1 MKNNKITSS
10 THEVLSFVD
19 RELCLPITVM
29 VMPTGKHSG
38 KVIFNIDDDYLGSN
52 TWANTGM
59 PLKEFLA
66 TARPAY
72 LVEKLFKKP
81 YQIDD
86 TDLDNFLKFIYKE
99 YREQIKERLFNK
111 NEDDDFNFHDILRN
125 AYNAVIRNEHYLS
138 MDFMYHNESTFEFFE
153 KLFDSNWY
161 ESSIFKK
168 VINPEFIKL
177 EGYIKSF
184 QKAMVETFFSQE
196 KGAKA

>member
-10 THEVLSFVD
+10 TQEVLSFID

-29 VMPTGKHSG
+29 VMPTGEHSG
-38 KVIFNIDDDYLGSN
+38 KAIFNIDDDYLGSH

-99 YREQIKERLFNK
+99 HRERIKELLFNDN
-111 NEDDDFNFHDILRN
+111 NETYSFHDILRD
-125 AYNAVIRNEHYLS
+125 AYNAVKYNEHCLS
-138 MDFMYHNESTFEFFE
+138 MDFLYHNDCTCAFFQ
-153 KLFDSNWY
+153 KVIDLNWY
-161 ESSIFKK
+161 ETTVFKK
-168 VINPEFIKL
+168 KINPEFIKL
-177 EGYIKSF
+177 EDYIKSF